1 LYVVPNEEKLKRG
14 KDKWLVVA
22 TGSISLFTLTPYV
35 FVRVLE
41 FTQGRVSR
49 VQNGPGIAI
58 FGLFVL
64 SVISY
69 SLFRLVVRIIRS
81 DDLVK
86 KQLKPFLV
94 GMLIMFGLLVI
105 FNFIFPAFLNNP
117 RFVPMGGVFIF
128 PFIVSAS
135 YAIIRRKL
143 LNVKILSTEILV
155 FVLGIATFIEVI
167 VSNTLTI
174 VIFRSSVFILVLGVG
189 ILLIRSVINEVK
201 QREQLQ
207 ILTEQLKEANV
218 KLEALDKARAEFI
231 SIASHQL
238 RTPPATIK
246 WYIGAVLSGDF
257 GELNEEVK
265 SALDRVQSTNNSQ
278 ISLIDDLLNASRI
291 ERGKMEFFFEKADL
305 AELARITYDQ
315 LLPQAKMRK
324 IELIYNVPTEALPA
338 VMMDKEKVRQVINN
352 MVDNAIKYTKQGSVT
367 MSIEKTP
374 TDLVMKVKDTGRGVD
389 PKIAPTLFSKY
400 TRGKDAA
407 TAATGL
413 GLGLY
418 VAKVI
423 IEQNHGR
430 IWVESEG
437 EGKGSTFIFSLPL
450 KSDLEE
456 TAVVDLAEAAHK

>member
-1 LYVVPNEEKLKRG
+1 
-14 KDKWLVVA
+14 
-22 TGSISLFTLTPYV
+22 
-35 FVRVLE
+35 
-41 FTQGRVSR
+41 
-49 VQNGPGIAI
+49 
-58 FGLFVL
+58 
-64 SVISY
+64 
-69 SLFRLVVRIIRS
+69 
-81 DDLVK
+81 
-86 KQLKPFLV
+86 
-94 GMLIMFGLLVI
+94 
-105 FNFIFPAFLNNP
+105 
-117 RFVPMGGVFIF
+117 
-128 PFIVSAS
+128 
-135 YAIIRRKL
+135 
-143 LNVKILSTEILV
+143 
-155 FVLGIATFIEVI
+155 
-167 VSNTLTI
+167 
-174 VIFRSSVFILVLGVG
+174 
-189 ILLIRSVINEVK
+189 
-201 QREQLQ
+201 
-207 ILTEQLKEANV
+207 
-218 KLEALDKARAEFI
+218 
-231 SIASHQL
+231 
-238 RTPPATIK
+238 
-246 WYIGAVLSGDF
+246 VLSGDF

>member
-1 LYVVPNEEKLKRG
+1 
-14 KDKWLVVA
+14 
-22 TGSISLFTLTPYV
+22 
-35 FVRVLE
+35 
-41 FTQGRVSR
+41 
-49 VQNGPGIAI
+49 
-58 FGLFVL
+58 
-64 SVISY
+64 
-69 SLFRLVVRIIRS
+69 
-81 DDLVK
+81 
-86 KQLKPFLV
+86 
-94 GMLIMFGLLVI
+94 
-105 FNFIFPAFLNNP
+105 
-117 RFVPMGGVFIF
+117 
-128 PFIVSAS
+128 
-135 YAIIRRKL
+135 
-143 LNVKILSTEILV
+143 
-155 FVLGIATFIEVI
+155 
-167 VSNTLTI
+167 
-174 VIFRSSVFILVLGVG
+174 
-189 ILLIRSVINEVK
+189 
-201 QREQLQ
+201 
-207 ILTEQLKEANV
+207 
-218 KLEALDKARAEFI
+218 
-231 SIASHQL
+231 
-238 RTPPATIK
+238 
-246 WYIGAVLSGDF
+246 
-257 GELNEEVK
+257 
-265 SALDRVQSTNNSQ
+265 VQSTNNSQ

-437 EGKGSTFIFSLPL
+437 EGKEDFEHAQDKVNHAIRTMIVNR
-450 KSDLEE
+450 DL
-456 TAVVDLAEAAHK
+456 VVTWLAEVFLFEFHFFVHGQNLISDSRKAQRVLP